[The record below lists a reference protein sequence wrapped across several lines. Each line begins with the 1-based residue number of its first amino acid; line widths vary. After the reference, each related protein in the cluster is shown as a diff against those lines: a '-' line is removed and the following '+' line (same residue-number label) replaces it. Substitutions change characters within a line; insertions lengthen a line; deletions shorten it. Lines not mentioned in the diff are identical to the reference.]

1 MASHGAEST
10 DWINVLFA
18 QVMQGYRNDMLA
30 GGGEEGAKL
39 RVEKWLNP
47 EGGRTSW
54 LVRWTW
60 CYGCCKR
67 TGARQA
73 ERHEA
78 DSQDPIEV
86 TSMSLGTAYPLFSN
100 ARIRPADAQGRIVC
114 HLYQ

>member
-1 MASHGAEST
+1 VVKQNRQSSHAQKALAASKAPPTPAPGAAHVLAKAAYEMASHGAEST

-54 LVRWTW
+54 LV
-60 CYGCCKR
+60 
-67 TGARQA
+67 
-73 ERHEA
+73 
-78 DSQDPIEV
+78 
-86 TSMSLGTAYPLFSN
+86 
-100 ARIRPADAQGRIVC
+100 C
-114 HLYQ
+114 HSYESVFGSTRG